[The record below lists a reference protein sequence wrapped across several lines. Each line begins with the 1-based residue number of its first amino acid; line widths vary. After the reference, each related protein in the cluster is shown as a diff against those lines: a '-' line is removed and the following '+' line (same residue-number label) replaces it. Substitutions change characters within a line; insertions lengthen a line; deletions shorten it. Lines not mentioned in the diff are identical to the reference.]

1 MQMQMEKLG
10 LHKINNDGLCINEVL
25 TDDGLRAILGKL
37 EGVNEKNNYGLVC
50 KRWLFLQSTERRRLC
65 ARAGPHMLQRLATR
79 FTRVVDLDF
88 SQSVSR
94 SFFPG
99 VSDKDLQIIAT
110 RFECLRSL
118 NLQECKGITDA
129 GLTALG
135 KGLPNLHSLDISHC
149 KKLTDKGIKA
159 IAEGCPNLS
168 TLRLNYCKFVTDVS
182 LQALSRNCTKLEEL
196 GLQCCINITDNG
208 LSSLAQ
214 GCHSIQILEIS
225 KCVKVGDTGVTKIA
239 ETCSLLKIL
248 NLSDCLKIGNKAV
261 MSLAEGCK
269 SLEVLMIGGCR
280 LVSDE
285 AIQTVAS
292 VCGPRVRI
300 LQLEWCTN
308 ISNDSVLSVLS
319 LCPQL
324 ENLNIACCDKVT
336 DHAFSCLG
344 NGGCGSLLKD
354 LRISNCPGISVTGI
368 ALVAKF
374 CQSLQRLD
382 VRSCAQITEESVN
395 RAGIHF
401 ADHCKLIYYGT
412 ISEHAL

>member
-1 MQMQMEKLG
+1 MQMQMTGSHE
-10 LHKINNDGLCINEVL
+10 INNHGLCINEVL
-25 TDDGLRAILGKL
+25 TDDGLRAILEKL
-37 EGVNEKNNYGLVC
+37 EGVSEKNTYGLVC
-50 KRWLFLQSTERRRLC
+50 KRWLLLQSTERRRLC
-65 ARAGPHMLQRLATR
+65 ARAGPHMLQRLADR

-94 SFFPG
+94 SFYPG
-99 VSDKDLQIIAT
+99 VSDKDLHIIAAK
-110 RFECLRSL
+110 FQCLQSL

-149 KKLTDKGIKA
+149 KKITDQGIRPL
-159 IAEGCPNLS
+159 AEGCPNLS
-168 TLRLNYCKFVTDVS
+168 TLRLDGCKSVTDGS
-182 LQALSRNCTKLEEL
+182 LQALSKNCIKLEEL
-196 GLQCCINITDNG
+196 GLQSCINITDNG
-208 LSSLAQ
+208 LSTLAQ
-214 GCHSIQILEIS
+214 GCRSIRILEMN
-225 KCVKVGDTGVTKIA
+225 KCVKVGDTGVMKIA
-239 ETCSLLKIL
+239 GTCPHLKIL

-269 SLEVLMIGGCR
+269 RLEVLMIGGCR

-285 AIQTVAS
+285 AIQALAS
-292 VCGPRVRI
+292 VCGPSLRI
-300 LQLEWCTN
+300 LQLEWCLN
-308 ISNDSVLSVLS
+308 ISNDSLHLVLS

-344 NGGCGSLLKD
+344 NGGCGSHLKD
-354 LRISNCPGISVTGI
+354 LRISNCPGISVVGI

-374 CQSLQRLD
+374 CCSLQRLD
-382 VRSCAQITEESVN
+382 VRSCAQITEETVN
-395 RAGIHF
+395 GAGIHF